1 MAALQNL
8 KHMEQPDWNVKTLV
22 LCLDPFYSA
31 VRLSSAFF
39 GTCLHGAS
47 IIFMLKTMKSLSHR
61 SVILVFFRLSP
72 LGQCWKVVQSQ
83 NPIIYIERRG
93 DLANVV

>member
-31 VRLSSAFF
+31 VRRFSAVFGFLRYLSSWRLYNIHVEDNEVTLAPVGNSRLFSAFSP
-39 GTCLHGAS
+39 GAVLESSS
-47 IIFMLKTMKSLSHR
+47 IPESH
-61 SVILVFFRLSP
+61 
-72 LGQCWKVVQSQ
+72 
-83 NPIIYIERRG
+83 YI
-93 DLANVV
+93 